1 MAKISRLAMLLS
13 EATTRLNRNVAA
25 ESKVPP
31 RRMGS
36 AALRFHPRPPLTHLG
51 WFAAINGRPGTAGRE
66 KASRGGQEPVI
77 VAIGASA
84 GGIPALQATFSAL
97 PDKTGAAFIIIVHLD
112 PERRSELPAILATRT
127 RMPVVEIENASS
139 SFLTMSM

>member
-1 MAKISRLAMLLS
+1 MVCSDQWQ
-13 EATTRLNRNVAA
+13 TGD
-25 ESKVPP
+25 
-31 RRMGS
+31 RRTGKGQ
-36 AALRFHPRPPLTHLG
+36 P
-51 WFAAINGRPGTAGRE
+51 
-66 KASRGGQEPVI
+66 GGQEPVI

-84 GGIPALQATFSAL
+84 GGIPALQAMFSAL

-127 RMPVVEIENASS
+127 RMPVVQIENASS